1 MRIVARHP
9 SARVAPIE
17 DHRHSSESAAS
28 MVGATGMIV
37 PEPTIAISSFRHRLP
52 SGGWIAA
59 PGLILPAFSTKD
71 VDPKSSGGSEERI
84 GTAETDVV
92 AAKKNAPQRAP
103 NKAVFKPLPIF
114 SSHNFKFTL
123 KR

>member
-1 MRIVARHP
+1 MPWGELKR
-9 SARVAPIE
+9 RV
-17 DHRHSSESAAS
+17 H
-28 MVGATGMIV
+28 
-37 PEPTIAISSFRHRLP
+37 FRHRLP

-71 VDPKSSGGSEERI
+71 VYPKSSGGSEERI